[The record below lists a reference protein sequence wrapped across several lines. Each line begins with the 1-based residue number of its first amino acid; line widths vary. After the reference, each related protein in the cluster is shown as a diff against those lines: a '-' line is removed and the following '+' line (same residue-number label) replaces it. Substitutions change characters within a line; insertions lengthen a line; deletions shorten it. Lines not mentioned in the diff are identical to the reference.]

1 MVSFVV
7 PCYNE
12 EGNVRLIYDEIHRVF
27 DAREIPVEIVMVND
41 GSKDGTSKALSSLIR
56 EKEDAFLTVVQFS
69 RNFGKE
75 AAMLSGLRHT
85 HGEFVC
91 IIDADLQERPEVAL
105 EMYDLL
111 QDDPELDVV
120 AAYQD
125 RRKESKILSAFKG
138 AFYKIINRLSEIDFY
153 AGASDFRLF
162 RRTVA
167 DAILSIPEYHRFSKG
182 IFSFVGFETKYIPYE
197 VAKRASGSSKWS
209 FGKLFRY
216 AIDGIIGYSTVP
228 LKISTILGIL
238 ISFTAFVYMI
248 VLFVKTIAQGRDVP
262 GFATTVGLI
271 LLLGGI
277 QLLML
282 GIIGEYL
289 AKAYIQGKNRP
300 VYIEKEVL
308 EGKNHAEDPVDKE
321 QQQPAE

>member
-12 EGNVRLIYDEIHRVF
+12 EGNVRLIYEEIHRVF
-27 DAREIPVEIVMVND
+27 DERSIPVEIVLVND
-41 GSKDGTSKALSSLIR
+41 GSKDGTKEALRSLYA
-56 EKEDAFLTVVQFS
+56 EKQDPNLVIVHFS

-85 HGEFVC
+85 KGEFVC

-105 EMYDLL
+105 EMYDTLTS
-111 QDDPELDVV
+111 DPELDAV

-125 RRKESKILSAFKG
+125 HRKEGKVLSAFKR
-138 AFYKIINRLSEIDFY
+138 AFYRIINKLCDIDFY

-162 RRTVA
+162 RRSVA
-167 DAILSIPEYHRFSKG
+167 DAILSVPEYHRFSKG
-182 IFSFVGFETKYIPYE
+182 IFSFVGFETKFIPYE
-197 VAKRASGSSKWS
+197 VAKRASGTSKWS
-209 FGKLFRY
+209 FSKLFRY

-228 LKISTILGIL
+228 LKISTSLGLL

-248 VLFVKTIAQGRDVP
+248 VLLVKTLVLGRDVP
-262 GFATTVGLI
+262 GYATTVGLI

-289 AKAYIQGKNRP
+289 AKAYIQGKDRP
-300 VYIEKEVL
+300 IYIEKEVL
-308 EGKNHAEDPVDKE
+308 EGKKNAEEDFDTDKK
-321 QQQPAE
+321 

>member
-12 EGNVRLIYDEIHRVF
+12 EGNVRLIYEEIHRVF
-27 DAREIPVEIVMVND
+27 DARQIPVEIVMVND
-41 GSKDGTSKALSSLIR
+41 GSKDGTGKALRELKQEKDDDGLI
-56 EKEDAFLTVVQFS
+56 VVQFS

-75 AAMLSGLRHT
+75 AAMYSGLKHT
-85 HGEFVC
+85 NGEYVC

-111 QDDPELDVV
+111 AETPELDVV

-125 RRKESKILSAFKG
+125 KRKESKVLSFFKR
-138 AFYKIINRLSEIDFY
+138 AFYRIINRLCEIDFH
-153 AGASDFRLF
+153 AGASDFRMF
-162 RRTVA
+162 RRSVTN
-167 DAILSIPEYHRFSKG
+167 AILSISEYHRFSKG
-182 IFSFVGFETKYIPYE
+182 IFSFVGFETKYIPYD

-228 LKISTILGIL
+228 LKISTILGLL
-238 ISFTAFVYMI
+238 ISYTAFVYMI
-248 VLFVKTIAQGRDVP
+248 VLLVKTLAFGRDVP
-262 GFATTVGLI
+262 GYATIVGLI

-308 EGKNHAEDPVDKE
+308 EGKKHAEDSFDKK
-321 QQQPAE
+321 QDQPAD